1 MVQVQNIDKI
11 CRENLNTYPFE
22 YIVIENFI
30 TGLDNKNIFDN
41 YIKLQENLS
50 QKEFNNDGPKMFVSY
65 HNSTASGAGG
75 IDDFIADCEKEAAKL
90 EITVDYY
97 LAEFV

>member
-1 MVQVQNIDKI
+1 MINLKI
-11 CRENLNTYPFE
+11 SQTPVPARRTPMPEDQQP
-22 YIVIENFI
+22 I
-30 TGLDNKNIFDN
+30 NKTEE
-41 YIKLQENLS
+41 L
-50 QKEFNNDGPKMFVSY
+50 
-65 HNSTASGAGG
+65 